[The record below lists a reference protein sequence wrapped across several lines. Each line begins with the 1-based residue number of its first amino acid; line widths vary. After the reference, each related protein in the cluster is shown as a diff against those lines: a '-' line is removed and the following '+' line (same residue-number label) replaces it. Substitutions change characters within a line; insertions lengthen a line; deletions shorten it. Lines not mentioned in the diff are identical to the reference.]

1 MSKNFANNQKV
12 ITFVLS
18 LKIKKMKKK
27 TKERRDTE
35 KELLYYLQIYNEL
48 KGRNEVERV
57 LSCLGDEIDKL
68 VEKLKFM

>member
-1 MSKNFANNQKV
+1 MSKNFVNNQK
-12 ITFVLS
+12 IINFVLS

-57 LSCLGDEIDKL
+57 LNCLGDEIDKL

>member
-1 MSKNFANNQKV
+1 
-12 ITFVLS
+12 
-18 LKIKKMKKK
+18 MKKK

-68 VEKLKFM
+68 VHCCPLKVVDEVKS

>member
-1 MSKNFANNQKV
+1 MSKNFANNQKI

-18 LKIKKMKKK
+18 LKIKKKK

>member
-1 MSKNFANNQKV
+1 
-12 ITFVLS
+12 
-18 LKIKKMKKK
+18 MKKK
-27 TKERRDTE
+27 TKQRRDTE